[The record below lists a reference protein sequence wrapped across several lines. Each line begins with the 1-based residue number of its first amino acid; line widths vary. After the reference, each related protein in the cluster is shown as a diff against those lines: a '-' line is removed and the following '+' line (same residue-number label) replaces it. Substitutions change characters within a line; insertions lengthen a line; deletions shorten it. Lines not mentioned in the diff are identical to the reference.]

1 MRTPGGERDRAGER
15 GDDTVSG
22 LSRSVGR
29 AGRGNNEDQAP
40 RKAGLACGDQAA
52 VCGALRRRHRPQG
65 LGVGRHPPV
74 APASERAPGG
84 RTHPRPRGHVRPGDD
99 RAPRPTPRAG
109 RGLGG
114 PGVGR
119 GAVSPN
125 TRAPAL
131 AGLQSWI
138 EAGGR
143 LRRAAVLAVRALVLD
158 GTLSASASLRALD
171 AVIDDPDSYVQAS
184 VGGFLAGDALFRRY
198 PRETAAYLAERVR
211 AGAVNPVFW
220 KNVRDALRS
229 NGARAGWTL
238 IRDHLA
244 AWTAAPVPAAVRREL
259 DRLSE
264 KEDVHA

>member
-1 MRTPGGERDRAGER
+1 MANAIEQVNAVTTPSRAFRDLLAELVEETTRTRHHGKPGLPAATKRRYAARFADAIAPKDLASVDILLSHPLPSVRQVG
-15 GDDTVSG
+15 G
-22 LSRSVGR
+22 LILAREGMF
-29 AGRGNNEDQAP
+29 APETIAP
-40 RKAGLACGDQAA
+40 RARRLALDEDWEVREWA
-52 VCGALRRRHRPQG
+52 VEPYLRT
-65 LGVGRHPPV
+65 LGHQP
-74 APASERAPGG
+74 
-84 RTHPRPRGHVRPGDD
+84 
-99 RAPRPTPRAG
+99 
-109 RGLGG
+109 
-114 PGVGR
+114 
-119 GAVSPN
+119 
-125 TRAPAL
+125 L